1 MTIVAYG
8 YGLSPG
14 SGGGPGGCTVE
25 LDPIE
30 IDIVMDGL
38 EVLFPPTIT
47 VLDQIDLDI
56 QVTDV
61 KVTFLEDPPAFVGP
75 LSETGSVG
83 GEFFAQKKQEQRIR
97 DLGWTIIKI
106 EPRAGQWVFQVYG
119 GPQVVRDLLDFG
131 TTILYIDMQYNLYRL
146 DPGHPVT
153 SKFIE
158 DSARNDRRII

>member
-8 YGLSPG
+8 YGLKPTG
-14 SGGGPGGCTVE
+14 VGPGGCQVE
-25 LDPIE
+25 LDPID
-30 IDIVMDGL
+30 IDAVMDGL
-38 EVLFPPTIT
+38 EVLFPPEVVT
-47 VLDQIDLDI
+47 LGQIDIDL

-61 KVTFLEDPPAFVGP
+61 KITFLEDAPVFTGP
-75 LSETGSVG
+75 ISESGSAG

-119 GPQVVRDLLDFG
+119 GPQVVRDLLDLG
-131 TTILYIDMQYNLYRL
+131 TTNLYIDMQYNLYRL
-146 DPGHPVT
+146 DPGFEVT